1 LIRRSV
7 LVTGA
12 TGLVGQEVTT
22 TLERAAVEL
31 HTSSRREISSARHHT
46 ADLTCSSAV
55 DALLARTAPDV
66 VVHLAGGARHDR
78 AVLRRANIDTTRNV
92 LEGIVR
98 AGLHPYVL
106 VTGSAA
112 EYGESDAGPITE
124 SAPLRPISE
133 YGRIKAEQTAV
144 ARRLCA
150 QAAIPL
156 TILRP
161 FNVVSPLLPPS
172 TALGNLRSQL
182 LEQQGPHRTLRCGRL
197 DVVRDYIPVGY
208 LVKTIAR
215 LVETAT
221 DEPVL
226 NVCSGV
232 GIELAGIVS
241 SLASALGV
249 VVEIVQVDELM
260 AIPAAHTVVGDPG
273 KLAAIGLRCI
283 PTAATIA
290 ETLLAQ

>member
-1 LIRRSV
+1 V

-12 TGLVGQEVTT
+12 TGLVGHEVTA

-31 HTSSRREISSARHHT
+31 HTSSRQEISSARHHT

-55 DALLARTAPDV
+55 EALLATTAPDV
-66 VVHLAGGARHDR
+66 VVHLAGGRGDDG
-78 AVLRRANIDTTRNV
+78 AVLRRGNIDTTRTV
-92 LEGIVR
+92 LD
-98 AGLHPYVL
+98 GLVSIGLRPYVL
-106 VTGSAA
+106 ITGSAA
-112 EYGESDAGPITE
+112 EYGEPDDGPLSE

-133 YGRIKAEQTAV
+133 YGRIKVEQTAL
-144 ARRLCA
+144 ARRRCTE
-150 QAAIPL
+150 AAIPL

-161 FNVVSPLLPPS
+161 FNVVSPRLPRS
-172 TALGNLRSQL
+172 TALGNIRNQL
-182 LEQQGPHRTLRCGRL
+182 LEQQGAHRTLRCGRL
-197 DVVRDYIPVGY
+197 DVVRDYIPVTY
-208 LVKTIAR
+208 LAETIAR
-215 LVETAT
+215 LVETPT
-221 DEPVL
+221 GEPVL

-249 VVEIVQVDELM
+249 VVHIEPVDELM
-260 AIPAAHTVVGDPG
+260 ALPAARTVVGDPG
-273 KLAAIGLRCI
+273 KLAAIGPRCI